1 MKHKR
6 LLVTQSE
13 PVSSTRPL
21 LSVEPP
27 RSLLHYLLKIPS
39 SLLFSLPFSFF
50 SFLDFFANGSSA
62 PVLGPAPCIVPTELV
77 TP

>member
-1 MKHKR
+1 
-6 LLVTQSE
+6 
-13 PVSSTRPL
+13 
-21 LSVEPP
+21 
-27 RSLLHYLLKIPS
+27 
-39 SLLFSLPFSFF
+39 LPFSFF